1 MPTPKNPKPSD
12 LFILLGVNRFKF
24 INARYDSIECL
35 EDTLSHLKLISI
47 NSWSY
52 SHPRKGCFWLGVDK
66 REIFGKRFQLSLF
79 CLPSEPLVVR
89 KHERLLGRQWLLIW
103 ALCVGKYIA
112 FCYVRAG
119 QAMRLSFRR
128 VLLFVLNCLLESS
141 FCYWLQ
147 VSSISPRWLFSSRL
161 KFQIK
166 LNLDFKLSNLFFWFD
181 FCFESLWFYGWS
193 ILLTISRWNFVLRCC
208 FFMGNFFKGLT
219 IKGHIFIVL
228 N

>member
-1 MPTPKNPKPSD
+1 M
-12 LFILLGVNRFKF
+12 GVNRFRF
-24 INARYDSIECL
+24 INAGYDSVECL
-35 EDTLSHLKLISI
+35 EDTLSHLKLISR

-52 SHPRKGCFWLGVDK
+52 SHPRKGYFWLGVDK
-66 REIFGKRFQLSLF
+66 REIFGKRLKLSLF

-103 ALCVGKYIA
+103 ALCVGKYIE
-112 FCYVRAG
+112 FYYVRAG
-119 QAMRLSFRR
+119 QAMRLNFSR
-128 VLLFVLNCLLESS
+128 VLLFVLNCILGSS

-147 VSSISPRWLFSSRL
+147 VSSISPRWLFTSQL

-166 LNLDFKLSNLFFWFD
+166 LNLDFKVSKLLFLLD
-181 FCFESLWFYGWS
+181 FYSESLWFYGWS
-193 ILLTISRWNFVLRCC
+193 ILLTISRWNFVLSCS